1 MKNQFQDQTIVKQQ
15 QLQQQQDHQKIA
27 CNRIHRGGK
36 MCGMEAAYS
45 MKLKRRNAFVLVE
58 VKYGEEETRYYRNNN
73 NNAATRIENTTM
85 KRINSK
91 YRFLKCISSNR
102 RRSQSEFEEVLQLP
116 AQHK

>member
-1 MKNQFQDQTIVKQQ
+1 
-15 QLQQQQDHQKIA
+15 
-27 CNRIHRGGK
+27 
-36 MCGMEAAYS
+36 
-45 MKLKRRNAFVLVE
+45 
-58 VKYGEEETRYYRNNN
+58 
-73 NNAATRIENTTM
+73 M